1 MHISVFFRKLC
12 PLISQIHLLI
22 SMKLKFTI
30 VLCFLFASIGNL
42 FAQNLEVSGIV
53 KDDKGEPLLG
63 VFVLIKGT
71 QRGASTDL
79 DGHYTLHTKV
89 GDVLLFSFLGM
100 KSVEKKV
107 TANSKVLNITMVEDV
122 QELEGTVVMG
132 YSGKK
137 VASRTVASV
146 ATVQG
151 KGFAQTPNASA
162 IDALQGKVAGLV
174 ITTDSGKPGAGSSVL
189 IHGLNTFMSVFD
201 DTIVSEPLYIVDGA
215 TVSGDIMTM
224 YNPTDIESITVLKDA
239 ASTSIYGARAANGVI
254 LITTKRGKRNERTN
268 ITINH
273 QLGFSMRTN
282 VSRKFFDNMASP
294 QEYMD
299 FWLLKDSNA
308 ITSLGRRLGYTET
321 TAKAIT
327 DRILA
332 ENPYNTRWDRVF
344 FSDFAP
350 VSRTDISLSGG
361 STNTSYYLS
370 LGYLDQQGV
379 KARSDYKRYNLNANI
394 DTQITDWLKAGLS
407 FSIGD
412 AESEAVSGGTLETDI
427 LSLPIY
433 SPVDAN
439 GKRKN
444 YIPSFTGR
452 QNGFYHPDYMAE
464 KFPSVTYTDDLLPI
478 GYLQIEPIKD
488 LTFKTQV
495 GIQYNISETETK
507 GPLPSYIDYRN
518 GTDSSKTLAQTVRYF
533 NKYIQR
539 TFTNI
544 LQYKWQFN
552 KVHHFDFLL
561 GQESVETMWRSFNAS
576 SKGQSSDALSMLSH
590 GTKEL
595 SVGDSHA
602 ENGFNSYFT
611 RLEYSYNNRYFLDLS
626 ARRDGSS
633 AFGAN
638 NRYANFWAI
647 GAMWKLKEEK
657 FLQKVDWLTSLDLRF
672 STGISGNSSIG
683 DYRNRT
689 LISASEQYK
698 QDNGYFI
705 AMLGNPD
712 IMWEQQQKTTL
723 GLNISI
729 AKGTNINFEVYER
742 NTYKTLAQRYM
753 NSASG
758 FTSVPDNI
766 GDMQNRGFDITFS
779 TIAYRSKNNDL
790 SIRPY
795 FNMNYNQQKVTSLFD
810 RKDNFINKTR
820 MNGYR
825 LNESLQWALPIF
837 KGINSNGDAEWYQPN
852 QSNPMIQQTDDTKIT
867 TLFSENLTQTTGK
880 KMFAPIN
887 GGFGLTTTYR
897 NVSLDL
903 AFSYSL
909 GKWLINEDKYYTL
922 NQSSFGGKNFSKD
935 LFNYWKQ
942 EGDDTELPKL
952 SSAYYMRRDTRILEN
967 ASYMRLKSL
976 SLSYTLP
983 QQAIEQMKFFSG
995 VRLFASAR
1003 NLFTVTKYTGADP
1016 EFSNVL
1022 SRGGYPP
1029 TRQFTIGVEL
1039 KF

>member
-1 MHISVFFRKLC
+1 M
-12 PLISQIHLLI
+12 
-22 SMKLKFTI
+22 
-30 VLCFLFASIGNL
+30 
-42 FAQNLEVSGIV
+42 
-53 KDDKGEPLLG
+53 
-63 VFVLIKGT
+63 
-71 QRGASTDL
+71 
-79 DGHYTLHTKV
+79 
-89 GDVLLFSFLGM
+89 
-100 KSVEKKV
+100 
-107 TANSKVLNITMVEDV
+107 
-122 QELEGTVVMG
+122 
-132 YSGKK
+132 
-137 VASRTVASV
+137 
-146 ATVQG
+146 
-151 KGFAQTPNASA
+151 
-162 IDALQGKVAGLV
+162 
-174 ITTDSGKPGAGSSVL
+174 
-189 IHGLNTFMSVFD
+189 
-201 DTIVSEPLYIVDGA
+201 
-215 TVSGDIMTM
+215 
-224 YNPTDIESITVLKDA
+224 
-239 ASTSIYGARAANGVI
+239 
-254 LITTKRGKRNERTN
+254 
-268 ITINH
+268 
-273 QLGFSMRTN
+273 
-282 VSRKFFDNMASP
+282 
-294 QEYMD
+294 
-299 FWLLKDSNA
+299 
-308 ITSLGRRLGYTET
+308 
-321 TAKAIT
+321 
-327 DRILA
+327 
-332 ENPYNTRWDRVF
+332 
-344 FSDFAP
+344 
-350 VSRTDISLSGG
+350 
-361 STNTSYYLS
+361 
-370 LGYLDQQGV
+370 
-379 KARSDYKRYNLNANI
+379 
-394 DTQITDWLKAGLS
+394 
-407 FSIGD
+407 
-412 AESEAVSGGTLETDI
+412 
-427 LSLPIY
+427 
-433 SPVDAN
+433 
-439 GKRKN
+439 
-444 YIPSFTGR
+444 
-452 QNGFYHPDYMAE
+452 
-464 KFPSVTYTDDLLPI
+464 
-478 GYLQIEPIKD
+478 
-488 LTFKTQV
+488 
-495 GIQYNISETETK
+495 
-507 GPLPSYIDYRN
+507 
-518 GTDSSKTLAQTVRYF
+518 
-533 NKYIQR
+533 
-539 TFTNI
+539 
-544 LQYKWQFN
+544 
-552 KVHHFDFLL
+552 
-561 GQESVETMWRSFNAS
+561 
-576 SKGQSSDALSMLSH
+576 
-590 GTKEL
+590 
-595 SVGDSHA
+595 
-602 ENGFNSYFT
+602 
-611 RLEYSYNNRYFLDLS
+611 
-626 ARRDGSS
+626 
-633 AFGAN
+633 
-638 NRYANFWAI
+638 
-647 GAMWKLKEEK
+647 
-657 FLQKVDWLTSLDLRF
+657 RF

-852 QSNPMIQQTDDTKIT
+852 ESNPMIQQTDDTKIT